1 MLSLTA
7 VVAAVLAASA
17 SAYGA
22 SLGWVWPLRAQGVG
36 PMRAHTCRL
45 NPAARPFVES
55 K

>member
-7 VVAAVLAASA
+7 VVAAVWRPRHPHMKP
-17 SAYGA
+17 
-22 SLGWVWPLRAQGVG
+22 SLGWVWPLRAQVG
-36 PMRAHTCRL
+36 PMRAHTYRL

>member
-7 VVAAVLAASA
+7 VVAAVMAASA

-22 SLGWVWPLRAQGVG
+22 FPRVWPLPAQVG
-36 PMRAHTCRL
+36 PMRAHTYRL